1 MELCFRICFLTGKN
15 EKKRL
20 FFLGEKNK
28 IILKSNRFE
37 GEHMV
42 ELFAKIFLK
51 DSKDI
56 KDPVVRRGYGR
67 ISCIVGIVL
76 NILLFAGKYIVGMLS
91 RSVAIMADSFNNL
104 SDAGSSVITLVGF
117 QMAGKK
123 ADLEHPFG
131 HGRVEYLS
139 GLIVSAMILIMGV
152 ELLRT
157 SAKKIL
163 HPEVVDTSSA
173 AFLVLILAIFVK
185 LYMAYYN
192 RKIGK
197 KIDSAA
203 MRATAMDSFSDVV
216 TTSVVLISMLITKF
230 TGRNVDGVCGV
241 LVALFILRTGYEAAR
256 DTLSPLLG
264 QAPDPKF
271 VNQIEQIVMSH
282 GQIVG
287 MHDLIVH
294 DYGPGRCMIS
304 LHAEVPG
311 DGGIYEM
318 HDLIDSI
325 ERELKEK
332 LNCDAVIH
340 MDPINVNDEEV
351 ARMKQKVLAA
361 IQQQN
366 PRMSIHDFRMI
377 QGPTHTNV
385 VFDIVLPG
393 DCKMS
398 DKETKEW
405 IADLMRW
412 KFGNVYAIVNV
423 DHDYTR

>member
-1 MELCFRICFLTGKN
+1 MIELLAK
-15 EKKRL
+15 L
-20 FFLGEKNK
+20 L
-28 IILKSNRFE
+28 LKDTS
-37 GEHMV
+37 
-42 ELFAKIFLK
+42 
-51 DSKDI
+51 DSKD
-56 KDPVVRRGYGR
+56 PAVRRGYGR

-76 NILLFAGKYIVGMLS
+76 NIILFAGKYMAGMLS
-91 RSVAIMADSFNNL
+91 RSVAVMADSFNNL

-139 GLIVSAMILIMGV
+139 GLIVSAMILVMGV

-157 SAKKIL
+157 SVKKII
-163 HPEVVDTSSA
+163 HQETVDTSLV
-173 AFLVLILAIFVK
+173 AFVVLIAAICVK
-185 LYMAYYN
+185 LYMASYN

-197 KIDSAA
+197 KINSAA
-203 MRATAMDSFSDVV
+203 MKATAADSLSDVV
-216 TTSVVLISMLITKF
+216 ATSVVFLSMLITKF
-230 TGRNVDGVCGV
+230 TGRNVDGICGV
-241 LVALFILRTGYEAAR
+241 LVALFILQTGYGAAK

-264 QAPDPKF
+264 QAPRPEL
-271 VNQIEQIVMSH
+271 VEQIDQIVMSH

-332 LNCDAVIH
+332 LDCDAVIH
-340 MDPINVNDEEV
+340 MDPINVNDVEI
-351 ARMKQKVLAA
+351 AGMRQKVSDIITAE
-361 IQQQN
+361 N
-366 PRMSIHDFRMI
+366 DRMSIHDFRMI
-377 QGPTHTNV
+377 KGPTHTNV

-398 DKETKEW
+398 DEEAKRWVSE
-405 IADLMRW
+405 LME
-412 KFGNVYAIVNV
+412 KNFENVYAIVNV